1 MMSKTNAALS
11 INLVKQ
17 QPRKLRSSTIVVLLT
32 LAIPLNKKSVCMVG
46 LFSWNIALANIRL
59 NHF

>member
-1 MMSKTNAALS
+1 MMSRANAALA

-17 QPRKLRSSTIVVLLT
+17 LRRESRSSRMGVLLT

-46 LFSWNIALANIRL
+46 LFSWNIALANIL
-59 NHF
+59 

>member
-1 MMSKTNAALS
+1 MMSRTNAALS

-17 QPRKLRSSTIVVLLT
+17 QRRELRSSTMVVLLT

-46 LFSWNIALANIRL
+46 LFSWNIALANIL
-59 NHF
+59 